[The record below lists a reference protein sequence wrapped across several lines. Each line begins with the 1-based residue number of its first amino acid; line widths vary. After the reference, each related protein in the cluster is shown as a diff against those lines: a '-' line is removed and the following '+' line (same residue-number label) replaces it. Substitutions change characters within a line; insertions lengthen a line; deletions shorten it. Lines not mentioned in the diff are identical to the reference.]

1 MSEVIPILISK
12 DDGRGNFVKAEQAQ
26 IEKVGQEV
34 ANTLTC
40 HEPGF
45 SVHHSNMCKWQ

>member
-34 ANTLTC
+34 ANTLTVTSQGLVFTIPIC
-40 HEPGF
+40 A
-45 SVHHSNMCKWQ
+45 